1 MLKTLQ
7 TLALTL
13 VVVLFAASARAE
25 DKKKDAP
32 TTTPTAACTTD
43 VKNAVTKAFPDST
56 IDKCK
61 AEKDHGKDLVEV
73 KLTRKDG
80 SKVEVDVGLD
90 GKILQ
95 TEEKIAIDKVPAGV
109 MKAFA
114 AKYPKAKAS
123 GAEKQ
128 SAEKST
134 SYEIA
139 FLVDGAKKEATFTED
154 GKFIEEE

>member
-1 MLKTLQ
+1 MKTLKALAI
-7 TLALTL
+7 TLAI
-13 VVVLFAASARAE
+13 VVLGSAAGAD
-25 DKKKDAP
+25 DKKAAAP
-32 TTTPTAACTTD
+32 APNPTAACTAD
-43 VKNAVTKAFPDST
+43 VKAAVTKAFPDAT

-73 KLTRKDG
+73 KLTKKDG
-80 SKVEVDVGLD
+80 SRVEVDVGLD

-139 FLVDGAKKEATFTED
+139 FTVDGAKKEATFAED

>member
-1 MLKTLQ
+1 MKNLRI
-7 TLALTL
+7 
-13 VVVLFAASARAE
+13 VVVALAVALFGTAAEA
-25 DKKKDAP
+25 KKKSAGTQDP
-32 TTTPTAACTTD
+32 MAACTAD
-43 VKNAVTKAFPDST
+43 VKSAVAKAFPDST
-56 IDKCK
+56 IDRCK
-61 AEKDHGKDLVEV
+61 AENDHGKNLVEV

-80 SKVEVDVGLD
+80 SKVEVDVGTD

-95 TEEKIAIDKVPAGV
+95 TEEKIAIDKVPAAV
-109 MKAFA
+109 MKAFST
-114 AKYPKAKAS
+114 KYPKAKAT

-139 FLVDGAKKEATFTED
+139 FTVDGGGKKEATFAED

>member
-1 MLKTLQ
+1 MNTLRI
-7 TLALTL
+7 LAVSL
-13 VVVLFAASARAE
+13 VVVLFGTAAEA
-25 DKKKDAP
+25 KKKDEKSAN
-32 TTTPTAACTTD
+32 PTAACTTD
-43 VKNAVTKAFPDST
+43 VKTAVAKAFPDST

-61 AEKDHGKDLVEV
+61 AENDHGKDLIEV

-80 SKVEVDVGLD
+80 SKVEVDVGTD

-95 TEEKIAIDKVPAGV
+95 TEEKIAMDKVPATV
-109 MKAFA
+109 MKAFS
-114 AKYPKAKAS
+114 AKYPKAKAT

-128 SAEKST
+128 SAEKAT

-139 FLVDGAKKEATFTED
+139 FTVDGAKKEATFAED